1 MPESLP
7 WSRLEDHW
15 IDSDGVRLH
24 AVALGE
30 GPLVVFCHGF
40 PGLWYS
46 WRHQLPVVAELGFRA
61 VAIDQRGYGQS
72 DRPLAVA
79 EYDSNRHCDDL
90 LAVLRYFGEERAVF
104 VGHDFGTAQVWNLAV
119 RHPEACVAIVPTS
132 CPYDFDLAGRGCA
145 GSQAGAD
152 FAARRPFARPDMA
165 PSACFAALAEQ
176 HFFHMHYFQSIG
188 PAEAELGPRAREF
201 LERLYWALSGEGN
214 LLGWDR
220 YPSGDTGYLDVL
232 ATAPPL
238 PWSWMSEADFAY
250 LAQQYVLAGEE
261 LAFIGGLNSYRVAD
275 RNWEIGLPW
284 ADARVDVPTLFVAGA
299 EDAVLK
305 MIGEDALALMAARVP
320 GLRQTE
326 LIAGA
331 GHFMQMEKP
340 QAFNRVLVEFLE
352 SLRDERAGV

>member
-7 WSRLEDHW
+7 WSDLEDHW

-24 AVALGE
+24 AVSLGE

-46 WRHQLPVVAELGFRA
+46 WRHQLPLVAGLGFRA

-79 EYDSNRHCDDL
+79 DYDSERHCNDL
-90 LAVLRYFGEERAVF
+90 LALLRHFGEERAIF

-145 GSQAGAD
+145 GSRPEAD
-152 FAARRPFARPDMA
+152 LSPGRPFARSDMA
-165 PSACFAALAEQ
+165 PSTCFAAVAER
-176 HFFHMHYFQSIG
+176 HFFHMHYFQSVG
-188 PAEAELGPRAREF
+188 PPEAELGPRADEF
-201 LERLYWALSGEGN
+201 LRRLYWALSGEGN

-220 YPSGDTGYLDVL
+220 YPSDSTGYLDVL
-232 ATAPPL
+232 APAPPL
-238 PWSWMSEADFAY
+238 PWSWMSAADFDYMTRQY
-250 LAQQYVLAGEE
+250 LLAGEP

-275 RNWEIGLPW
+275 RNWEIGLRW
-284 ADARVDVPTLFVAGA
+284 ADARVEVPTLFVAGA

-305 MIGEDALALMAARVP
+305 MIGDDALELMAGKVP
-320 GLRQTE
+320 DLRGVV
-326 LIAGA
+326 LVPGA

-340 QAFNRVLVEFLE
+340 EAFNRALIDFLQD
-352 SLRDERAGV
+352 L